1 MPELLLFLEKITDFD
16 RKDIDKGD
24 TPPEIYQICSSIR
37 TAFCTSFGIKKENNF
52 YIYFQQERVLVK
64 FSGERLKYLGP
75 DERNQAI
82 LLKKAFDKLIAGNGL
97 NNNDWIDSTPGIQI
111 RKLTESS
118 SLPSFLHTL
127 NLKKIVLIHQSLSR
141 YDLFFLYHYFD
152 FPKFKHFK
160 RVKRLDESFIIIPLN
175 DNLIIHFLKE
185 IVENFPSML
194 EFITLARLNNIK
206 TMSDKIL
213 FINFQI
219 DQIRNN
225 NDSI

>member
-127 NLKKIVLIHQSLSR
+127 NLMF
-141 YDLFFLYHYFD
+141 YT
-152 FPKFKHFK
+152 KF
-160 RVKRLDESFIIIPLN
+160 E
-175 DNLIIHFLKE
+175 
-185 IVENFPSML
+185 
-194 EFITLARLNNIK
+194 
-206 TMSDKIL
+206 
-213 FINFQI
+213 
-219 DQIRNN
+219 
-225 NDSI
+225 